1 MAFKKVS
8 TYDDLVPFDEDS
20 FVAMVALLPT
30 EVRYTLNFI
39 SEQLR
44 KHLGACAR
52 RQPKVEISI
61 PLIDPRLR
69 DFFTDQTDSG
79 VWFVV
84 PDANENVHQFY
95 SPYFQAGEGL
105 TGFHRLRT
113 STDDEGH
120 NIAAGPLVILPRGDM
135 SVGLPPY
142 LVTIK
147 STTDTDGNLLWFS
160 FKLTCQSAVV
170 SANGSARLRL
180 ANTAPDFSSKRWAF
194 MPAYARLEDH
204 AERHIQ
210 RLVIDHGLR
219 RGAAS
224 VRAARAWTVEADP
237 LPNTLCGNR
246 EVDKKAKA
254 GHIWSEFKH
263 AFVKFDNLR
272 DKRHILDKNYDFRAR
287 RLRQACTARA
297 EARKAK
303 LLALKDE
310 AFNAKRKAER
320 RATRTRK
327 KAKVTTTPLASD
339 DDAASYSSRESLT
352 PSEEAWRQAHNRGDG
367 FF

>member
-1 MAFKKVS
+1 MATTVS
-8 TYDDLVPFDEDS
+8 TYNDLVPFDEDS

-30 EVRYTLNFI
+30 EVQFTLNYI
-39 SEQLR
+39 SEQFY
-44 KHLGACAR
+44 KYLGACAR

-61 PLIDPRLR
+61 PIVDPRLR
-69 DFFTDQTDSG
+69 DFFTDQTESG

-84 PDANENVHQFY
+84 PDANDNVEQFY

-105 TGFHRLRT
+105 TGFHRLSK
-113 STDDEGH
+113 STNGEGH
-120 NIAAGPLVILPRGDM
+120 NVAAGPLVVLPRGDM

-147 STTDTDGNLLWFS
+147 STTDMDGNLLWFS

-170 SANGSARLRL
+170 SASASARLRL
-180 ANTAPDFSSKRWAF
+180 ANTTPDFSSKRWAF

-204 AERHIQ
+204 AERHVQ
-210 RLVIDHGLR
+210 RLVVEHGLQ

-224 VRAARAWTVEADP
+224 VRAARAWTFEADP
-237 LPNTLCGNR
+237 LPNPLCGNR
-246 EVDKKAKA
+246 EYDKKPKA
-254 GHIWSEFKH
+254 GHIWSEFRH
-263 AFVKFDNLR
+263 TFVRFENLR
-272 DKRHILDKNYDFRAR
+272 DKRRILDKNYDFRAAR
-287 RLRQACTARA
+287 YGQARTARA
-297 EARKAK
+297 EAVKAAA
-303 LLALKDE
+303 LAARDE

-320 RATRTRK
+320 RATRRLK

-352 PSEEAWRQAHNRGDG
+352 PSEEAWRQAHNRGGG
-367 FF
+367 FY